1 MNAVTDFAGTPVL
14 DVRGLQLGIVGRQS
28 RQRLV
33 NDVSFTL
40 RAGKTL
46 ALVGES
52 GSGKTLTAL
61 SILRLLPNPPVR
73 ILDGAIRFEGS
84 DLVTLGE
91 TALRDV
97 RGAGVAMIF
106 QEPQSALNP
115 VMSIGRQLRE
125 AVLAHEN
132 LDRKALDAR
141 VQELLELV
149 RMPDPDRTIHEF
161 PHRLSGGMRQ
171 RVLIAMAMAG
181 RPRVLIAD
189 EPTTALDVTV
199 QREILDMLVG
209 LQERFGVSI
218 LLITHD
224 LGLVADYAHEVAV
237 MYAGRIVEQGATW
250 DVLTDPL
257 HPYTKG
263 LLGARPGLVPY
274 VDGKRPRLTEICGT
288 VPARFD
294 DIEGCPFSPR
304 CPLAG
309 EQCRLRAPELLS
321 AGDGRFVSCF
331 KRVPDA

>member
-1 MNAVTDFAGTPVL
+1 MNAMGDFAGAPVL
-14 DVRGLQLGIVGRQS
+14 DVKGLKLGIGGR
-28 RQRLV
+28 RTLV
-33 NDVSFTL
+33 RDVNFTL

-61 SILRLLPNPPVR
+61 SILRLLPDPPVR
-73 ILDGAIRFEGS
+73 IVEGAIRFEGH
-84 DLVTLGE
+84 DLASARSAV
-91 TALRDV
+91 LRDV

-115 VMSIGRQLRE
+115 VMSIGHQLRE
-125 AVLAHEN
+125 AVLAHEK
-132 LDRKALDAR
+132 LDRARLEAR
-141 VQELLELV
+141 VFELLDLV
-149 RMPDPDRTIHEF
+149 RMPDPERVVHEF

-199 QREILDMLVG
+199 QREILDMLAD
-209 LQERFGVSI
+209 LQDRLGVAI

-224 LGLVADYAHEVAV
+224 LGLVADYADDVAV
-237 MYAGRIVEQGATW
+237 MYAGRIVESGSAI
-250 DVLTDPL
+250 DVLDNPL
-257 HPYTKG
+257 HPYTRG

-274 VDGKRPRLTEICGT
+274 EGGKRPRLAEISGS
-288 VPARFD
+288 VPAD
-294 DIEGCPFSPR
+294 LDGIKGCPFSPR

-309 EQCRLRAPELLS
+309 EQCRLRAPELLA
-321 AGDGRFVSCF
+321 AGNGHFVACF
-331 KRVPDA
+331 KGVPDA